1 MNGSKIAQYVTT
13 WKRQG
18 YPADIPDAVPDAL
31 MADCLAPSYRAI
43 CLAILS
49 NDHSLQ
55 SLGFTPPKSAF
66 YDALKRIEFAGKATI
81 EQKAT
86 K

>member
-1 MNGSKIAQYVTT
+1 MSGWSAKIEKYART

-18 YPADIPDAVPDAL
+18 YPQDIPDSVPDAL

-49 NDHSLQ
+49 NDHTAK
-55 SLGFTPPKSAF
+55 SLGFTPKPSPVYMAIK
-66 YDALKRIEFAGKATI
+66 KIEI
-81 EQKAT
+81 EARNAKT
-86 K
+86 

>member
-1 MNGSKIAQYVTT
+1 MSGWQNKIDTYLRT

-18 YPADIPDAVPDAL
+18 YPQDIPDAVPDAL

-49 NDHSLQ
+49 NDHPMK
-55 SLGFTPPKSAF
+55 SLGFTPKLSPVYSAI
-66 YDALKRIEFAGKATI
+66 KKTEIEARSEKA
-81 EQKAT
+81 
-86 K
+86 